1 MKLDKALQNIVY
13 KLVPG
18 LQDMERMPIRKLS
31 EKRKPTKVQKK
42 KVENNFFFC
51 NDKIS
56 MSLEKDVANPNRI
69 YLECPGNLNI
79 FFILTLWCRITV
91 LHAY

>member
-18 LQDMERMPIRKLS
+18 LHQEERMPIRKLS

-56 MSLEKDVANPNRI
+56 MSLMSLEKDVAYP
-69 YLECPGNLNI
+69 LECPGNLNI
-79 FFILTLWCRITV
+79 FFILTCS
-91 LHAY
+91 

>member
-18 LQDMERMPIRKLS
+18 LHQEDMERMPIRKLS

-56 MSLEKDVANPNRI
+56 MSLMSLEKDVAYPNRI

-79 FFILTLWCRITV
+79 FFILTCS
-91 LHAY
+91 